1 MFLLWAAE
9 YKGRK
14 EAIEFC
20 IFAAMNIEAYREYCL
35 SLGNVVEKLPLVCGR
50 KTRKVILLA
59 LVLIYIVTILQD
71 ARYYAK
77 IDPKH

>member
-1 MFLLWAAE
+1 LGFLPCCLVKSDDVILFLLWAAE

-50 KTRKVILLA
+50 KTRKSVM
-59 LVLIYIVTILQD
+59 TF
-71 ARYYAK
+71 
-77 IDPKH
+77 